1 MFRII
6 AQIMRPLPPLFIK
19 LMKTNQNGY
28 VAPEVELVAIEE
40 QAVVCQSPLQDY
52 DYENE
57 PGWFNQN

>member
-1 MFRII
+1 
-6 AQIMRPLPPLFIK
+6 MRPLPPLLIK

-57 PGWFNQN
+57 PGWFNRN